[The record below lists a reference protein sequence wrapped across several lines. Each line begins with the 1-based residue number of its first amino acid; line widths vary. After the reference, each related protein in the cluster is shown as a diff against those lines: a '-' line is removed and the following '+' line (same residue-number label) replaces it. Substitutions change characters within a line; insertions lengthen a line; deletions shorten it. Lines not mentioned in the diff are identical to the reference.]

1 MYQQDTVRDAAVRAR
16 LAQALA
22 DYYYRR
28 TLGVVCGDPRQPS
41 VRAEY
46 DEVYRRKLVL
56 ARHTLN
62 KLLAAREFSPAELGE
77 EHGAEPRALER
88 ERPVAARPA
97 RILPWHRRAASS
109 YSSMAPRTGRSRP
122 SGAAQTLASSISSIA
137 TGLPL

>member
-1 MYQQDTVRDAAVRAR
+1 MYQHETIRDTAVRAR

-28 TLGVVCGDPRQPS
+28 TLGVVCSDPRQPS

-46 DEVYRRKLVL
+46 DELYRRKLAL

-62 KLLAAREFSPAELGE
+62 KLLAARSDDMGADDVLPVFSRQAK
-77 EHGAEPRALER
+77 
-88 ERPVAARPA
+88 
-97 RILPWHRRAASS
+97 ILPWHRRAAST
-109 YSSMAPRTGRSRP
+109 YSSMNNRGSRSR
-122 SGAAQTLASSISSIA
+122 STGATHTLASSTSSIA